1 MAHDLNFVDG
11 KASMFYA
18 GEKPWHG
25 LGTEL
30 AEPATAAEAI
40 AAAGLDFDV
49 ALEPIVSTGG
59 LAVPMGRAVVRSDT
73 NQLLGL
79 VGSSWRPIQNRDC
92 FAFLDGVVADEGLRY
107 HTAGALGKGERV
119 WMLAKLPGHIR
130 VNGTDD
136 VTEKFLLLSNAHD
149 GRSSLR
155 CYFTAV
161 RVVCANTLTQAER
174 GGQGQGVTIRHT
186 GNLQN
191 KVREAQRVLGLANH
205 FYEEFGEKIQ
215 KLAEYHPT
223 PAQVKA
229 YFQAIYP
236 APEDAE
242 KSKRATETAKETWNA
257 LEDLFENGR
266 GQDIPGVR
274 HTAWSAFNSVTEFV
288 DHVKPQRNSKLSLEQ
303 AAENRL
309 SSIWFGEGAK
319 VKAHAFEE
327 AMAMVSR

>member
-1 MAHDLNFVDG
+1 MPHDL
-11 KASMFYA
+11 ASTNGRTAMFYA
-18 GEKPWHG
+18 GGKPWHG

-49 ALEPIVSTGG
+49 TLEPITTTGG
-59 LAVPMGRAVVRSDT
+59 LDVPMGRAVVRSDT

-155 CYFTAV
+155 CFFSPI
-161 RVVCANTLTQAER
+161 RVVCANTLNAAER
-174 GGQGQGVTIRHT
+174 ASQRQGVTIRHT
-186 GNLQN
+186 GDLTT
-191 KVREAQRVLGLANH
+191 KIREAQRVLGLADR
-205 FYEEFGEKIQ
+205 FYEGFQESADR
-215 KLAEYHPT
+215 LASIT
-223 PAQVKA
+223 LDSDRVRS
-229 YFQAIYP
+229 YFEAVFP
-236 APEDAE
+236 APEKPE
-242 KSKRATETAKETWNA
+242 EQKRATDNVRETWGV

-274 HTAWSAFNSVTEFV
+274 HTLWAAYNAVTEMV
-288 DHVKPQRNSKLSLEQ
+288 DWKPVKER
-303 AAENRL
+303 AAIASGAESRL
-309 SSIWFGEGAK
+309 ASNWFGQGATIK
-319 VKAHAFEE
+319 GRAFEA
-327 AMAMVSR
+327 AMAMAERN